1 MSMADVI
8 STFLPPPSSCPNFE
22 ISDTFLRKHYPYA
35 DILISIQ
42 HYIIQNS
49 TTKQPKFYVDQ
60 IPLLNHLFLRLINV
74 DSSTNPPLPRRSRVL
89 RSRTVPP
96 SAATPSTITSSTVTT
111 PPITATTQPSDTK
124 ESVSSV
130 LQAVDYHSHPRVPI
144 WLSDIN
150 KRIEATYRRFSELNP
165 LFQQLSKLETALSNA
180 QARIAELELQLTGVP
195 SFEKK
200 KKHTVD
206 SYTHIS
212 ENTPPTSSSPS
223 YASIASSPPHKYTAN
238 KKALACSFLPVS
250 TSQGFQYLYIH
261 CRQKDPVSVMRAK
274 LRSLGLQS
282 SRILNIHYPDNN
294 VVAILVHNDYSST
307 VKDTLTSSGICIN
320 TDFNPLSPTILR
332 DHKYQLLPADE
343 KLSKVIEIHQNRL
356 QTVIR
361 RTINPST
368 QRALPR
374 ASLHNVSQLENPTAL
389 NSTDISM
396 DDVASSFK
404 PPT

>member
-1 MSMADVI
+1 MTIVLLLKQDSNYNINIIPDYI
-8 STFLPPPSSCPNFE
+8 PCSTSLLNYLQYLSLPKKDKQTKITEIHQNHLIHTIKRTSSSHVQIALSRNFH
-22 ISDTFLRKHYPYA
+22 KQQ
-35 DILISIQ
+35 LIS
-42 HYIIQNS
+42 
-49 TTKQPKFYVDQ
+49 
-60 IPLLNHLFLRLINV
+60 
-74 DSSTNPPLPRRSRVL
+74 SSQEL
-89 RSRTVPP
+89 RSRTVPS
-96 SAATPSTITSSTVTT
+96 SAATPSTITSST
-111 PPITATTQPSDTK
+111 ATTQPSESSTPTTTPSNTSPIISTK
-124 ESVSSV
+124 
-130 LQAVDYHSHPRVPI
+130 D
-144 WLSDIN
+144 N

-368 QRALPR
+368 QRAFPR